1 MKGKIFLY
9 ILNTILIL
17 WSIDSVNINQ
27 IIKKNRIT
35 QAKVFYFFICMILI
49 YLLTNFEMD
58 IFETFKIIG

>member
-27 IIKKNRIT
+27 IFKKNRIT
-35 QAKVFYFFICMILI
+35 KAKVFYFFICMILI

>member
-27 IIKKNRIT
+27 IFKKNRPFQST
-35 QAKVFYFFICMILI
+35 LFYFLLTISII
-49 YLLTNFEMD
+49 YLVTNFIMD
-58 IFETFKIIG
+58 VFTTFRMF

>member
-27 IIKKNRIT
+27 IFKKNRIT